1 MNMDEG
7 GQPMAA
13 APRRSGSCSLR
24 NELLLTFRLRR
35 GGFPALPPLPKEP
48 PPRAGAEPPQAGPA
62 PGNSPQSHGGAPSP
76 RVSPA
81 TTPQL
86 PLCRLG
92 DPLAPLL
99 RAELPPAGSGPS
111 AQQPH
116 GRRGAISGSLP
127 RSHRATV
134 SLAPSTHA
142 ARTDVASNQQVS
154 STLFYFKSEHVGS
167 ASTSAQDRGKGA
179 GEHREQQQE

>member
-1 MNMDEG
+1 MRVQSPPGRPSTRELA
-7 GQPMAA
+7 PE
-13 APRRSGSCSLR
+13 PRRSP
-24 NELLLTFRLRR
+24 
-35 GGFPALPPLPKEP
+35 FP
-48 PPRAGAEPPQAGPA
+48 
-62 PGNSPQSHGGAPSP
+62 P

-116 GRRGAISGSLP
+116 GR
-127 RSHRATV
+127 
-134 SLAPSTHA
+134 
-142 ARTDVASNQQVS
+142 
-154 STLFYFKSEHVGS
+154 
-167 ASTSAQDRGKGA
+167 
-179 GEHREQQQE
+179 